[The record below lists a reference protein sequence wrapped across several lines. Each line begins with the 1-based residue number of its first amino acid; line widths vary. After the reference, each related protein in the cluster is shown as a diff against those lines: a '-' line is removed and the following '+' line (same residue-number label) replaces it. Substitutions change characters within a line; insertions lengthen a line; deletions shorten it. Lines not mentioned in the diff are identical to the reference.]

1 MERPVDRYG
10 RDVQVL
16 VSVYAG
22 EVRLIDNS
30 PLYLYKA

>member
-1 MERPVDRYG
+1 
-10 RDVQVL
+10 VQVL

-30 PLYLYKA
+30 PLYLYRA